1 MNWIF
6 GAIEEL
12 LPVLTFFIAQAYF
25 GFQIGLLSMTGTLVV
40 LLVFTL
46 RINQSVP
53 RFALISTVAFL
64 LFAVPSML
72 TGNSSYFQLSD
83 TVLDGLFALLLLCSW
98 FAGYPLLKVLFG
110 SIFAISD
117 RAWQILSLR
126 WGLLFFCLAGFNEY
140 IRVFYSDELWSWY
153 KLLST
158 IGIILFGCYQFK
170 LSMSERLP
178 GESNKFGLR
187 LSYKAPERK

>member
-1 MNWIF
+1 MNWIL

-12 LPVLTFFIAQAYF
+12 LPVLIFFITQAYF
-25 GFQIGLLSMTGTLVV
+25 GFQMGLLAMTGTLVV
-40 LLVFTL
+40 LLIFTL

-53 RFALISTVAFL
+53 RFAFISTVAFL
-64 LFAVPSML
+64 LFAVPSVL

-98 FAGYPLLKVLFG
+98 FARYPLLKVLFG
-110 SIFAISD
+110 SIFAITD

-126 WGLLFFCLAGFNEY
+126 WGLLFLCLAGFNEY
-140 IRVFYSDELWSWY
+140 IRVFYSDDMWSWY

-158 IGIILFGCYQFK
+158 IGIVLFGCYQFK
-170 LSMSERLP
+170 LSMRERLP